1 VTDEQI
7 PPGGTKVADDAPW
20 EAWRP
25 DEAAR
30 LLAGLTVP
38 WCVAAGWALDLF
50 RGEQTRE
57 HGDLEIAV
65 PAPDFGVVRD
75 ALAGYEMETIGA
87 GRAWPL
93 DSPAF
98 DVMHQ
103 TWVRDPAAGVY
114 RLDIF
119 REPQRDGAWV
129 CRRDE
134 TITLPYRRIIRRT
147 PGGIPYLA
155 PEIVLLFKAKHAAE
169 PKNQA
174 DFAGTLPR
182 LEPGAVGW
190 LRWALRRVHP
200 GHAWLA
206 ALGEPDAA
214 GPDAAGPGA
223 AGPGAAGPGAA
234 GPRAAPS

>member
-1 VTDEQI
+1 M
-7 PPGGTKVADDAPW
+7 PPGGTLVADPPW
-20 EAWRP
+20 DPWRP
-25 DEAAR
+25 DEVAR
-30 LLAGLTVP
+30 LLTGLTVP

-65 PAPDFGVVRD
+65 PAPDFGVVRA
-75 ALAGYEMETIGA
+75 ALAGYELEVIGS
-87 GRAWPL
+87 GHAWPM

-134 TITLPYRRIIRRT
+134 TITLPYTRIIRRT
-147 PGGIPYLA
+147 GDGIPYLV

-174 DFAGTLPR
+174 DFEKALPLLTR
-182 LEPGAVGW
+182 ESVDW
-190 LRWALRRVHP
+190 LSWALRRVHP
-200 GHAWLA
+200 GHAWIA
-206 ALGEPDAA
+206 ALGEADVA
-214 GPDAAGPGA
+214 GR
-223 AGPGAAGPGAA
+223 
-234 GPRAAPS
+234 RAART